1 MAFSNPIHTVIAKII
16 LKNDPELIKIT
27 SELVQD
33 NNPDCWSNTLE
44 NIAREALNEINNNSP
59 INNYKTDYSTI
70 TIMVQVVCLKLIAQQ
85 YANAKLML
93 NFKS

>member
-1 MAFSNPIHTVIAKII
+1 MTFSNPIHMIIAKII

-59 INNYKTDYSTI
+59 IDNYKTNYSFI

-85 YANAKLML
+85 YANTKLIL
-93 NFKS
+93 NL

>member
-1 MAFSNPIHTVIAKII
+1 MTFSNPIHTVIAKII
-16 LKNDPELIKIT
+16 LKNDSELIKIT

-33 NNPDCWSNTLE
+33 NNIDCWSNTLE

-59 INNYKTDYSTI
+59 IDNYKTDYSTI
-70 TIMVQVVCLKLIAQQ
+70 IIMVLVVCLKLITQQ
-85 YANAKLML
+85 YANA

>member
-1 MAFSNPIHTVIAKII
+1 MTFSNPIHMVIAKII

-33 NNPDCWSNTLE
+33 NNIDCWSNTLE

-59 INNYKTDYSTI
+59 IDNYKTNYSTI

-85 YANAKLML
+85 YANTKLIL
-93 NFKS
+93 NL

>member
-1 MAFSNPIHTVIAKII
+1 MTFSNPIHTVIAKII
-16 LKNDPELIKIT
+16 LKNDSELIKIT

-33 NNPDCWSNTLE
+33 NNIDCRSNTLE

-59 INNYKTDYSTI
+59 IDNYKTDYSTI
-70 TIMVQVVCLKLIAQQ
+70 IIMVLVVCLKLITQQ
-85 YANAKLML
+85 YANA